1 MENAQKSTRR
11 NYSDLNPDI
20 IVCQCQNPD
29 HQILIY
35 RDKIPLGVDINEPSE
50 ADDNYFKYVE
60 MKVRLTKCNSILER
74 IWIALKYIFNVPP
87 KEDENHWDSI
97 IITSDN
103 YCPLKR
109 IIEFIEKEN
118 GNN

>member
-1 MENAQKSTRR
+1 MKDVQKSTRR

-20 IVCQCQNPD
+20 IVCQCQNPE

-35 RDKIPLGVDINEPSE
+35 KDKIPLGADVDEPS
-50 ADDNYFKYVE
+50 DNYFKYVE
-60 MKVRLTKCNSILER
+60 MKVHLTKCNSIFER
-74 IWIALKYIFNVPP
+74 IWIALKYIFNCS
-87 KEDENHWDSI
+87 KEDDNYWDSI

-109 IIEFIEKEN
+109 IIEFIEKDD